1 MQSQNMQEGDGK
13 AKVHLELN
21 LAREVKDN
29 KKGFFKYI
37 SRKRMTREY
46 VGPLLN
52 EVGALVTKDTEEVVL
67 LDAFFA

>member
-1 MQSQNMQEGDGK
+1 MSNPDNGNICPRSFKNPSTRD
-13 AKVHLELN
+13 
-21 LAREVKDN
+21 VKDN

-37 SRKRMTREY
+37 SRKRKTRES